1 MHMKHGGKIHSESF
15 SEKMATLSTT
25 INSCEKSLKKI
36 NSENTAPDRGC
47 LYQNECIHIKININ
61 VGWYLSVFQKSPG
74 GNNAPPLLKIFAYLS
89 YNEGCNSLKIRL
101 CPVRPN
107 G

>member
-1 MHMKHGGKIHSESF
+1 M
-15 SEKMATLSTT
+15 
-25 INSCEKSLKKI
+25 
-36 NSENTAPDRGC
+36 
-47 LYQNECIHIKININ
+47 NIN